1 MITAISTVSD
11 VCGERCYGV
20 DISEDGTLVVAERM
34 NGVPAAALH
43 YPAGAAGVSALRE
56 HIESDPARPRVCVRS
71 CGTAALAIVLG
82 LAALPRAEVMLVAP
96 WVIEE
101 SSARTN
107 REPAPT
113 DPEARALRLARMA
126 ERLI

>member
-1 MITAISTVSD
+1 MRATVSS
-11 VCGERCYGV
+11 VSNSGSERCYGV

-34 NGVPAAALH
+34 NGKPAAATR

-56 HIESDPARPRVCVRS
+56 RIESDPARPRVCIRS
-71 CGTAALAIVLG
+71 CSAAALAIALG
-82 LAALPRAEVMLVAP
+82 LTALPRAEVMLVAP
-96 WVIEE
+96 RVIE
-101 SSARTN
+101 SSARAG

-113 DPEARALRLARMA
+113 NPEERALRLARMA